1 MRSVKSKTFC
11 SECISSGIVM
21 VRGQFF
27 QDKMKIFKNTYFL
40 KVQIEVTKHLN
51 SHSFALPMSSQN
63 SGNSRHKAIILV
75 PMETRI
81 LVPEA
86 NQYGHSAR

>member
-1 MRSVKSKTFC
+1 
-11 SECISSGIVM
+11 
-21 VRGQFF
+21 
-27 QDKMKIFKNTYFL
+27 MKIFKHTFL
-40 KVQIEVTKHLN
+40 KKIQIEVTKHIN

-86 NQYGHSAR
+86 NQYGYSAR